1 MHPAPARTGKGSRS
15 QALADGS
22 KVEIQQLGDQH
33 HVAKLVHD
41 GQVLGTLEAN
51 GQDDGLD
58 ANGVHIVLGA
68 DRAISAHE

>member
-1 MHPAPARTGKGSRS
+1 MHTAPARTGKGSRS

-41 GQVLGTLEAN
+41 GQILGTVEAN
-51 GQDDGLD
+51 GQNDGLD
-58 ANGVHIVLGA
+58 ANGVHIVFGA
-68 DRAISAHE
+68 GGEISAHE